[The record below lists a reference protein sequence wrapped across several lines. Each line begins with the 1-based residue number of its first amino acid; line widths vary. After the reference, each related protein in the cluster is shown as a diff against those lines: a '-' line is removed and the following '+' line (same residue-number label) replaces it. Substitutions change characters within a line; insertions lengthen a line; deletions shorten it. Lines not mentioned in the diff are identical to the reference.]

1 MKDKNQTRI
10 LLSVAAAAALLTL
23 AAPLAHG
30 GTMSAST
37 NAPGVRGYDIGNYGD
52 VTGTDKWWNDS
63 APGSGSAK
71 GETSKADK
79 L

>member
-1 MKDKNQTRI
+1 
-10 LLSVAAAAALLTL
+10 
-23 AAPLAHG
+23 
-30 GTMSAST
+30 MSAST